1 MTFFAYFGRNPDQV
15 ASFSQAR
22 TSEEMNGTLANIYFL
37 DIAKYEGLQLQQEA
51 GGVFLDHTFL

>member
-22 TSEEMNGTLANIYFL
+22 TSEEINGTLANTYFVYSRRGSNYTL
-37 DIAKYEGLQLQQEA
+37 RLE
-51 GGVFLDHTFL
+51 GVFFGPYLF